1 VSQAKLIATGD
12 FMSCR
17 EISRRDMSCKDSCG
31 RFALNALVA
40 MLISFVGLETLV
52 QAQTE
57 SPAGLQGSGLQT
69 SGASTVVIVPSKLR
83 LALTIQAEA
92 DDAKKAI
99 KLLQTHKQK
108 VRESLAE
115 LKAEETSIYFSSTRL
130 DQNDGIPSN
139 FSSPA
144 VRARILQQ
152 ANNRGVDPEDMPTI
166 FIAKSVLQADWNLP
180 TADPD
185 AIALLISALKE
196 QATEKDLAGR
206 NIESDISDEL
216 RDKVEAIQQM
226 AMQQGYYVDG
236 NSGAGALLVNLV
248 GEVTAEQ
255 RTAAIKSAYEEAVA
269 KAQEVAAATS
279 KKLTKV
285 ISIRESESSPS
296 NPVQTV
302 QNAYGQVVQT
312 IQAQKSSDRNAVMG
326 DDIDSL
332 RKTIIVTVVH
342 AIE

>member
-1 VSQAKLIATGD
+1 
-12 FMSCR
+12 MR
-17 EISRRDMSCKDSCG
+17 CKDMCG
-31 RFALNALVA
+31 RFALTASVA
-40 MLISFVGLETLV
+40 MLISFAALEKSS
-52 QAQTE
+52 QAQ
-57 SPAGLQGSGLQT
+57 SDAPAGLQGSGLQT
-69 SGASTVVIVPSKLR
+69 SGASTIVVVPTKLR
-83 LALTIQAEA
+83 LTLTMQAEA

-115 LKAEETSIYFSSTRL
+115 LKADEKSIQFSSTRL
-130 DQNDGIPSN
+130 EQNDGIPSN
-139 FSSPA
+139 FPSPA
-144 VRARILQQ
+144 IRARILQQ
-152 ANNRGVDPEDMPTI
+152 ANTRGVDPEDMPTI
-166 FIAKSVLQADWNLP
+166 FIAKGSLQADWNLP

-206 NIESDISDEL
+206 NIESEISDEL
-216 RDKVEAIQQM
+216 RDKVESIQQM

-236 NSGAGALLVNLV
+236 NSGAGTLLVNLV

-255 RTAAIKSAYEEAVA
+255 RTSAIKSAYEEAVA
-269 KAQEVAAATS
+269 KAQDVAAATG

-312 IQAQKSSDRNAVMG
+312 VTAQRLSDRNAVMG

-332 RKTIIVTVVH
+332 RKTIVVTVVH
-342 AIE
+342 AID